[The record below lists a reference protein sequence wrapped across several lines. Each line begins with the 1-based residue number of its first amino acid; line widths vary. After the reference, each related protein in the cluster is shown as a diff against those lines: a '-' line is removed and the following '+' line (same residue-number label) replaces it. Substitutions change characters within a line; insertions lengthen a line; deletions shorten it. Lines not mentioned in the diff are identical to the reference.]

1 MSAAGML
8 LLLACSAAFLAGLQC
23 ASQRAGLEPPSA
35 WTNTS
40 SSSGGG
46 GGGDAGGRKD
56 SNQTLSSRLKR
67 RSLAVDFAV
76 PSLLRNYLSAFIQ
89 RPLGGDCRT
98 LRGCHAARANLRMRC
113 VPLQKII
120 STFADAPAP
129 RNASP
134 DGQLPF
140 FAQRPAAKVLKWGS
154 TESYQVAVEIGED
167 VVRTGCGGLSVHE
180 EAPVLTLDVDLTAV
194 LEWWLGAGGPRLRVR
209 LMPEKKSQVAAVED
223 RYAAAIRAAD
233 PRLFFQIFPR
243 GECPLSLSPLTP
255 PDPPTPCTRALSLAR
270 RDAPTESVFH
280 LSCCDEFLM
289 ACLKARDDPKGRGK
303 K

>member
-1 MSAAGML
+1 MSAAML
-8 LLLACSAAFLAGLQC
+8 LLLACSAALLAGLQG
-23 ASQRAGLEPPSA
+23 ASQRAGTEPPSA
-35 WTNTS
+35 WTN
-40 SSSGGG
+40 SSGGG
-46 GGGDAGGRKD
+46 SGGDAGGRRD
-56 SNQTLSSRLKR
+56 SNQTLNSRLKR

-89 RPLGGDCRT
+89 RPLGGDCHT
-98 LRGCHAARANLRMRC
+98 LRGCYTVRANLRMRC

-120 STFADAPAP
+120 STFVAAP
-129 RNASP
+129 RNASSG
-134 DGQLPF
+134 GQLPF

-167 VVRTGCGGLSVHE
+167 VVRTGCGGLAVHE

-233 PRLFFQIFPR
+233 PRLLFQISPR
-243 GECPLSLSPLTP
+243 GEFRPPSLSLTLSLAPS
-255 PDPPTPCTRALSLAR
+255 PCTRARAQRGASVSLSSQLVA
-270 RDAPTESVFH
+270 
-280 LSCCDEFLM
+280 LL
-289 ACLKARDDPKGRGK
+289 L
-303 K
+303 

>member
-1 MSAAGML
+1 MSAGML
-8 LLLACSAAFLAGLQC
+8 LLLSCSAAFLAGLQC
-23 ASQRAGLEPPSA
+23 ASQRAGMDPPSA

-40 SSSGGG
+40 SGGG
-46 GGGDAGGRKD
+46 VGGDAGGRKD

-89 RPLGGDCRT
+89 RPLGGDCQT
-98 LRGCHAARANLRMRC
+98 LRGCYAVRANLRMRC

-120 STFADAPAP
+120 STFVDARPAAP

-140 FAQRPAAKVLKWGS
+140 FAQRPTAKVLKWGS

-180 EAPVLTLDVDLTAV
+180 EGPVLTLDVDLTAV

-233 PRLFFQIFPR
+233 PRLFFQISPR
-243 GECPLSLSPLTP
+243 GECPLSLPHS
-255 PDPPTPCTRALSLAR
+255 
-270 RDAPTESVFH
+270 
-280 LSCCDEFLM
+280 
-289 ACLKARDDPKGRGK
+289 
-303 K
+303 